1 MKGVLHSR
9 VSGSLCFDQLQRLAP
24 FKTLVCLELLPD
36 DCIAWLTTIQM
47 AGVRDISFPHHSFFT
62 SCGFLEMEAKL
73 SKKLMAWLKD
83 KKKLFLKS
91 IGLNLL

>member
-1 MKGVLHSR
+1 MLHST

-24 FKTLVCLELLPD
+24 FKIFLCLELLPD
-36 DCIAWLTTIQM
+36 GCITWMTIIQT
-47 AGVRDISFPHHSFFT
+47 AGVREESFLHHTFFT